1 MQGASPLG
9 WSVKAHSCRSVLSSS
24 NQYAVAAMA
33 PEDRGEHP
41 AAPHSA
47 GDEAACRRARV
58 IVSDPG
64 DVTGVRVG

>member
-1 MQGASPLG
+1 MG

-24 NQYAVAAMA
+24 NQDAGAAMA

-41 AAPHSA
+41 AAPQSA
-47 GDEAACRRARV
+47 GDEGACRRARV

-64 DVTGVRVG
+64 DVTGVSVG